1 MPDEDDSA
9 PLVDFNEK
17 CELTR
22 YADGSYGC
30 MLLVRQPF
38 PDAKLMY
45 KNVLAKMTEVRTW
58 TECLVKLIDAGASK
72 KRLAFYNAHELV
84 SLASEREVS
93 LDEVIN
99 TMVANTDDVVS
110 KPVPTARD
118 FYKEEADKAEEVAVK
133 ETDSLP
139 RILPFYEIELKASYK
154 FSELALQQHDV
165 FSKIH
170 TFKIQEIVFK
180 ETLTV
185 RQDRLMALPERFMK
199 RFTKPKAGSL
209 IDHTPIPF
217 EIVKFAH
224 VSHAYLR
231 SFLLLLQVS

>member
-1 MPDEDDSA
+1 MI
-9 PLVDFNEK
+9 
-17 CELTR
+17 
-22 YADGSYGC
+22 
-30 MLLVRQPF
+30 
-38 PDAKLMY
+38 
-45 KNVLAKMTEVRTW
+45 AKMTEVRTW
-58 TECLVKLIDAGASK
+58 NECLVKLIDAGPNK
-72 KRLAFYNAHELV
+72 KRLAFYNSHELV
-84 SLASEREVS
+84 TLAAERELS

-99 TMVANTDDVVS
+99 TMVANTDEIVS

-118 FYKEEADKAEEVAVK
+118 FYRDDTGPVK
-133 ETDSLP
+133 EDEKTVKVADLP

-165 FSKIH
+165 FTKIH
-170 TFKIQEIVFK
+170 TFKIQEIIFK
-180 ETLTV
+180 ETLTM

-224 VSHAYLR
+224 VNHAYLR
-231 SFLLLLQVS
+231 SFLLLLQVRSLCRLFF